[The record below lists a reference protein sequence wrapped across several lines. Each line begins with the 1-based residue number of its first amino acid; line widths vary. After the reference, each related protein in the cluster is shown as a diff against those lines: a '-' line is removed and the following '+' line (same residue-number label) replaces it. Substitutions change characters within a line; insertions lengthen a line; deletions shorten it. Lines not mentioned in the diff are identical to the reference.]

1 MRKIKA
7 TQFCGTDSTQDRVVY
22 RNFVAGE
29 MWAFMN
35 IILEKD
41 CSYLPYIEDS
51 SLMPV
56 NTITDSKE
64 AVLSDWDWECGLEA
78 KCIWSAAH
86 LIE

>member
-64 AVLSDWDWECGLEA
+64 AVLSDWEWECGLEA
-78 KCIWSAAH
+78 KCVWSAAH

>member
-7 TQFCGTDSTQDRVVY
+7 TQFCGADSTQDRVVY

>member
-78 KCIWSAAH
+78 KCVWSAAH